1 MYIDNVVESERL
13 IIATFF
19 LSFHQSMCR
28 GLMAASQPLI
38 RLKQTK
44 DLLASSSRNTA
55 TCNTSTQSSVCYHLN
70 TLALTTNARPTTGRP
85 PATNNGCVMWIHL
98 QASIC
103 TEWAHSSMVVKSKSR
118 VSSVREVRFRGEGG
132 AFLKLVTLRFLRAA
146 QP

>member
-1 MYIDNVVESERL
+1 MHLIFVNYIDNVESERL
-13 IIATFF
+13 IIATF

-44 DLLASSSRNTA
+44 ELLASNRSSA
-55 TCNTSTQSSVCYHLN
+55 CSVSASSSVGHHLN
-70 TLALTTNARPTTGRP
+70 TLALTTNARPVTRMP

-118 VSSVREVRFRGEGG
+118 VSSVREVSFKG
-132 AFLKLVTLRFLRAA
+132 RFLHRGFIIFFLS
-146 QP
+146 